1 MLHFPRWQVILIL
14 AVVLGG
20 FLAVVPN
27 FFSRE
32 TLASWPGFLPRQQMV
47 LGLDL
52 QGGAYL
58 LYEVDR
64 TDYIEKRLRTLTS
77 DVRRAMLENP
87 RIGYTGLGVRAR
99 VCNSAFAPRRLDDAK
114 RLEAL
119 RSRSTG
125 FPPAGL

>member
-1 MLHFPRWQVILIL
+1 MLHFARWKIIAILL
-14 AVVLGG
+14 VVLAG
-20 FLAVVPN
+20 FIAIVPN

-32 TLASWPGFLPRQQMV
+32 TVASWPGWLPHRQMT

-64 TDYIEKRLRTLTS
+64 TDYVDKRLRTLLS
-77 DVRRAMLENP
+77 DVRKAMLEAP
-87 RIGYTGLGVRAR
+87 RIGYTGLAIQGNGVQLRVRDPEQIDLAR
-99 VCNSAFAPRRLDDAK
+99 T

-119 RSRSTG
+119 Q
-125 FPPAGL
+125 